1 MRPTTILYSFA
12 IAAALG
18 VTSCTTFKS
27 GAGDSPT
34 AASGDLDQ
42 QIQDATG
49 ELEDLQTARRMMT
62 RGAADGTPDT
72 AEIDKKIKAATDRL
86 EDLKTAR
93 RMMSRGN
100 AG

>member
-1 MRPTTILYSFA
+1 MKPTTILCSFA
-12 IAAALG
+12 IATALG
-18 VTSCTTFKS
+18 LTSCATFKD

-42 QIQDATG
+42 QIQAATG

-72 AEIDKKIKAATDRL
+72 AEIDHKIKAATDRL

-93 RMMSRGN
+93 RMMGRGN

>member
-1 MRPTTILYSFA
+1 MRPTTILSSFA

-18 VTSCTTFKS
+18 LTSCATFKS
-27 GAGDSPT
+27 GAGDTPT

-42 QIQDATG
+42 QIQAATG
-49 ELEDLQTARRMMT
+49 ELEDLQTAHRMMT

-72 AEIDKKIKAATDRL
+72 AEIDNKIKAATDRL
-86 EDLKTAR
+86 EDLETAR
-93 RMMSRGN
+93 RMMRRGN